1 MKRAR
6 QIKQSDRATGERFRR
21 SPGVWLLAAASVLA
35 LAAGAL
41 GCGWIEG
48 SDHSVRFNA
57 FRSAKEFGRLPRLSH
72 SGDADNKLFSWAG
85 EDEDEPYEE
94 RETQRIN
101 YLWDES
107 LRAEQHEGLASV
119 RRKLQEYLQR
129 TARLREPAYYGPK
142 DFRRRRNAAFDKLDA

>member
-21 SPGVWLLAAASVLA
+21 SHCVWLLATVAVLA

-72 SGDADNKLFSWAG
+72 SGDADDKLFSWAG
-85 EDEDEPYEE
+85 EDEDEHYEERE
-94 RETQRIN
+94 RETQRID

-107 LRAEQHEGLASV
+107 LRAEHHEGLASA
-119 RRKLQEYLQR
+119 RRKLQEY
-129 TARLREPAYYGPK
+129 
-142 DFRRRRNAAFDKLDA
+142 